1 MKTKL
6 GNLIPVIAIA
16 IIYSLATFAQEIQLS
31 SWSIQSSIL
40 DIVSGDFDKDGNFWA
55 ATSGGVFYYKPT
67 TKEFKPFNNYSGLYS
82 LDAKTIRSNPY
93 TAEIYV
99 GTTDGAISI
108 ADSKLNWKNLL
119 DIKQSGLPKVEIYD
133 INFMDTVA
141 FISGTFGITTFD
153 TRHHIFLKTPPRIG
167 VFPSGTIVR
176 NNIVHNGY
184 LWVATEL
191 GIARIKLDANI
202 SNPVLWE
209 NFTEKDGLSTPN
221 ILFLAVE
228 NDTLLAFAETTIYKF
243 DGSKFEKIL
252 QLESYDKI
260 NAVQTFKGDILYST
274 PFAIKDLRQNVIFYV
289 DDSPQKTEFNGFA
302 ISSDGLLAVFLKNN
316 GVLFYNPNDTSKLH
330 FKPNSPISNQF
341 LSIVVDGKGA
351 LWSATESEP
360 AGNGIM
366 RFSKGIWTNL
376 TSRDYPQM
384 GSNSYIKVTAVGNKI
399 YASSWASGLL
409 EITTSGDSFSLKLF
423 NNKNSPLTGAISSD
437 TNYIVVQQTAFEE
450 TKSLLWIINY
460 AEGPTG
466 ALLLAKDNGDNFY
479 TFIPTAR
486 RRFHRIAID
495 NFGTKWIASEFY
507 DSGSLIYFN
516 ENNTISDTSDDKF
529 GELGSDL
536 IPLPIKSMATD
547 QLGYVWCGTSQGIY
561 VILNPSAVLSN
572 KNPVVRK
579 LKILADQ
586 AINCIYT
593 DALNFKWIATN
604 SDVFVLSADGSE
616 IMKSF
621 TTENSPLATDKI
633 YSITSNSVTGDF
645 YFGSPIGLIVAK
657 SLIISP
663 RNNFDITIQP
673 QPFLIPDDETV
684 LIDGLAPETE
694 IKILTIDGEIVRTIN
709 TSSRIVVWDG
719 KDDSNNYVGTGVYL
733 LLAKSNI
740 TKETAVRKIAV
751 IRK

>member
-1 MKTKL
+1 MRMQL
-6 GNLIPVIAIA
+6 LNIIPIT
-16 IIYSLATFAQEIQLS
+16 IIGIISSFATFSQDIQLS
-31 SWSIQSSIL
+31 NWSIQSSIL

-67 TKEFKPFNNYSGLYS
+67 TKEFKSFNNYSGLYS

-93 TAEIYV
+93 TEEIYV
-99 GTTDGAISI
+99 GTRDGTISI
-108 ADSKLNWKNLL
+108 ADSRLRWKNLL

-133 INFMDTVA
+133 ITFMDTVA
-141 FISGTFGITTFD
+141 FISGAFGITTFD

-167 VFPSGTIVR
+167 EFPSGTVVR
-176 NNIVHNGY
+176 NAIIYNGY

-191 GIARIKLDANI
+191 GIARIKLDTNI
-202 SNPVLWE
+202 SNPDLWE
-209 NFTEKDGLSTPN
+209 NFTEKDGLSN
-221 ILFLAVE
+221 SSILFLAVE
-228 NDTLLAFAETTIYKF
+228 NDTLFAFAETTIYKF
-243 DGSKFEKIL
+243 DGSKFEEIL
-252 QLESYDKI
+252 QLENYDKI
-260 NAVQTFKGDILYST
+260 NAVKVFKGNILYST
-274 PFAIKDLRQNVIFYV
+274 PFAIKNLKQNVIFYV

-302 ISSDGLLAVFLKNN
+302 ISNDGLLAIFLKNN
-316 GVLFYNPNDTSKLH
+316 GVLFYKPNDLSKLH

-341 LSIVVDGKGA
+341 LSIAIDGKGA

-376 TSRDYPQM
+376 TNNDYPQM
-384 GSNSYIKVTAVGNKI
+384 ASNSYIKVTTAGNKI

-409 EITTSGDSFSLKLF
+409 EITPVDDTFSLKLF

-437 TNYIVVQQTAFEE
+437 TNYIIVQQTAFEE

-466 ALLLAKDNGDNFY
+466 ALLLAKDNSDNFY
-479 TFIPTAR
+479 TFIPTSR
-486 RRFHRIAID
+486 RRFHHIVID
-495 NFGTKWIASEFY
+495 NFGTKWIASNFY

-536 IPLPIKSMATD
+536 IALPIKSMTTD
-547 QLGYVWCGTSQGIY
+547 QFGYIWCGTSQGIY
-561 VILNPSAVLSN
+561 VILNPSAVLNN

-586 AINCIYT
+586 TINCIYT

-604 SDVFVLSADGSE
+604 SGVFVLSPDGSE

-621 TTENSPLATDKI
+621 TAENSPLATDKI
-633 YSITSNSVTGDF
+633 YSITSNSITGDF
-645 YFGSPIGLIVAK
+645 YFGSPIGLILAK

-663 RNNFDITIQP
+663 KNNFDITVQP

-719 KDDSNNYVGTGVYL
+719 KDDSNNYVSTGVYL

-751 IRK
+751 IHK

>member
-1 MKTKL
+1 MSIRL
-6 GNLIPVIAIA
+6 LSIIPIT
-16 IIYSLATFAQEIQLS
+16 IIGIISSFTTFSQEVQLS
-31 SWSIQSSIL
+31 NWSIQSSIL

-55 ATSGGVFYYKPT
+55 ATSGGVFYYKLSS
-67 TKEFKPFNNYSGLYS
+67 KEFKSFNNYTGLYS

-99 GTTDGAISI
+99 GTRDGAISI

-141 FISGTFGITTFD
+141 FISGAFGITTFD

-167 VFPSGTIVR
+167 EFPSGTVVR
-176 NNIVHNGY
+176 NTIIYNGY
-184 LWVATEL
+184 LWVATES
-191 GIARIKLDANI
+191 GIARIKLDTNI
-202 SNPVLWE
+202 SNPELWE
-209 NFTEKDGLSTPN
+209 NFTEKDGLNNSN

-228 NDTLLAFAETTIYKF
+228 NDTLFAFAETTIYKF
-243 DGSKFEKIL
+243 NSSKFEKIL
-252 QLESYDKI
+252 QLENYDKI
-260 NAVQTFKGDILYST
+260 NAVKTFKGSILYST
-274 PFAIKDLRQNVIFYV
+274 PFAIRDLKQNVIFYI
-289 DDSPQKTEFNGFA
+289 DDSPRKTTFNGFVV
-302 ISSDGLLAVFLKNN
+302 SNDGLLAIFLKNN
-316 GVLFYNPNDTSKLH
+316 GVLFYNPNDLSKLH

-341 LSIVVDGKGA
+341 LSITVDEGGA
-351 LWSATESEP
+351 LWSATDAEP

-376 TSRDYPQM
+376 MSSDYPQM
-384 GSNSYIKVTAVGNKI
+384 ASNSYIKVTTVGNKT

-409 EITTSGDSFSLKLF
+409 EITTVGDTLSFKLF
-423 NNKNSPLTGAISSD
+423 NNKNSPLTGALSNNTD
-437 TNYIVVQQTAFEE
+437 YIIVQQTAYEA

-466 ALLLAKDNGDNFY
+466 ALLLAKDNNDNFY
-479 TFIPTAR
+479 TFIPTSR
-486 RRFHRIAID
+486 RRFHYIAID
-495 NFGTKWIASEFY
+495 DFGTKWIASDFY
-507 DSGSLIYFN
+507 DAGSLIYFN

-536 IPLPIKSMATD
+536 ISLPIKSITTD
-547 QLGYVWCGTSQGIY
+547 QFGYIWCGTSQGIY

-579 LKILADQ
+579 LKVLADQ
-586 AINCIYT
+586 VINCIYT

-604 SDVFVLSADGSE
+604 SGVFVLSPDGSE

-621 TTENSPLATDKI
+621 TTENSPLATNKI

-645 YFGSPIGLIVAK
+645 YFGSPIGLILAK

-663 RNNFDITIQP
+663 RNNFDITVQP
-673 QPFLIPDDETV
+673 QPFFIPDDETL

-694 IKILTIDGEIVRTIN
+694 IKILTIDGEAIRTIN

-719 KDDSNNYVGTGVYL
+719 KDDSNNYVATGIYL

-740 TKETAVRKIAV
+740 TKETAVQKIAV